1 LHCHPCC
8 ATICSQLVQSLH
20 CVPGRAS
27 SQTPPVCLP
36 LITQTQVSCHVV
48 PMSGWVLCPCSLSNC
63 CSHLPLRLWPFLHD
77 IDIVHILAIVGPQ
90 KIHTMTLMTISM
102 VANSSEGLRDKAIMK
117 QIHTLPSWHNITGT
131 SYRYFMTI
139 LGYRKVVL
147 TTFEKWVDQIL
158 QIFLRN
164 A

>member
-1 LHCHPCC
+1 MTNSSHLGELHRAFVFWPHFQAASPWRSIQSIRKQLHCHPCC

-117 QIHTLPSWHNITGT
+117 QIHTLPS
-131 SYRYFMTI
+131 
-139 LGYRKVVL
+139 
-147 TTFEKWVDQIL
+147 
-158 QIFLRN
+158 
-164 A
+164 